1 VAEHFLLRCEV
12 SVQSVGDAFIAF
24 KVNVH

>member
-1 VAEHFLLRCEV
+1 VAEHFLLSFV
-12 SVQSVGDAFIAF
+12 ASVESVADAFIAF